1 MLVVGRHGNKK
12 GRSLGSIYEFGTNEF
27 ILKKEYGS
35 ISSHKREKIS
45 VAELEISVLP

>member
-27 ILKKEYGS
+27 ILKKEYNS
-35 ISSHKREKIS
+35 ISSDTRGKIL
-45 VAELEISVLP
+45 VAELEISILL